1 MQYFFGNNFLFSKFK
16 ENLFIDK
23 TIVSLLYYFK
33 FLMMKQKLVIN
44 KKNGIQ
50 NLTSNKIS
58 DTDGDGRRWD
68 TIRTGILYCIL

>member
-1 MQYFFGNNFLFSKFK
+1 MQYFFGNNFIFSKFK

-23 TIVSLLYYFK
+23 TKFSLYFFK

-44 KKNGIQ
+44 KKNEIQ
-50 NLTSNKIS
+50 NLTSKKIS

-68 TIRTGILYCIL
+68 TIRTGILYCIF